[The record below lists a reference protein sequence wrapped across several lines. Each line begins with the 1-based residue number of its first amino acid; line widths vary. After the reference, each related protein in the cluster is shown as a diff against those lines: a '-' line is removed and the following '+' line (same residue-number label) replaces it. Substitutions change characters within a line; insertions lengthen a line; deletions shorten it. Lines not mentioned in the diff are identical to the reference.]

1 MEQMETM
8 VRKRRTMASTMIHG
22 DLHPG
27 HIMVDNRVTGLIDW
41 TEATHSDPSMDFIGH
56 HRVFDDEGLE
66 QLITAYGKAG
76 GEIWPRIYN
85 RTQCSIPNVYR

>member
-8 VRKRRTMASTMIHG
+8 VRKRRTMAHATMIHG

-27 HIMVDNRVTGLIDW
+27 HIMVDNQANVTGLIDW

-66 QLITAYGKAG
+66 QLITA
-76 GEIWPRIYN
+76 
-85 RTQCSIPNVYR
+85 